1 MANEL
6 KVWAQY
12 FAIALLA
19 ELGAFA
25 AWFFTSYEPEAPH
38 KLLYDDFYSFERP
51 RLLPWLCIF
60 MALSL
65 VRVAVLFVSRR
76 RGGVHAERMPD

>member
-1 MANEL
+1 MVNEL

-12 FAIALLA
+12 FAIALLT

-25 AWFFTSYEPEAPH
+25 VWFFTSYEPEVPH
-38 KLLYDDFYSFERP
+38 KLLYDDFQSFERP

-60 MALSL
+60 IVLSVVRL
-65 VRVAVLFVSRR
+65 VIMFLGRK
-76 RGGVHAERMPD
+76 RGGIHAERALD